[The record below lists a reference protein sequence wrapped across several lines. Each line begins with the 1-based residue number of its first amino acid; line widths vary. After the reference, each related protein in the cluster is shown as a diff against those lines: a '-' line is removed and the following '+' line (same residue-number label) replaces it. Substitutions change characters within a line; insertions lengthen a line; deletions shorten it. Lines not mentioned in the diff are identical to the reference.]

1 MLTDGNKTVGS
12 AIFLHFNYEHF
23 DKTGELIAWP
33 SWQTLMT
40 ETALGKTAI
49 HESIAQLEQFRLL
62 EVERGRYDHTAQRRA
77 GNIYHVPPRFAVTK
91 LAPRF
96 ATKVRDQGSQCE
108 QDSTNRLGES
118 RLGERKKD
126 IARKRKKVGLPR
138 KEGQEEESKQEPRED
153 LPSPSNS
160 KSFEPVKTP
169 YPPSSARP
177 PSPRDR
183 EDRWADRWRREKAEA
198 EATLEHY
205 RTMALAA
212 KNGGGP

>member
-1 MLTDGNKTVGS
+1 ENFSIGPPDSARRQKSETPPCQRARPFSQEPVVSRRGPGCPQKYLKPPYHVNIGSLSKLGRASHAVDRLSAEIVPFPNAEKSTFSVAREAWLKTTLAHPMLTDGNKTVGS

-96 ATKVRDQGSQCE
+96 
-108 QDSTNRLGES
+108 
-118 RLGERKKD
+118 
-126 IARKRKKVGLPR
+126 
-138 KEGQEEESKQEPRED
+138 
-153 LPSPSNS
+153 
-160 KSFEPVKTP
+160 
-169 YPPSSARP
+169 
-177 PSPRDR
+177 
-183 EDRWADRWRREKAEA
+183 
-198 EATLEHY
+198 
-205 RTMALAA
+205 
-212 KNGGGP
+212 